1 MSRTPEVEAAIIR
14 AYNNDGATVTWNAR
28 TLAAEVER
36 LEAALA
42 GATTVYLHQNAQVLK
57 ATQRAETAEA
67 RAERLTKSLLAHDAE
82 RTLYLRR
89 LLWLHDCSTGTTD
102 ADGCE
107 WGIYRVKWVNGQAAE
122 VWQTNSDFSDLDAA
136 MERDGYKLPASAKA
150 LEARVKE
157 LEAEL
162 KYGTATGEPCAEVV
176 RLTEHNAKLRAA
188 LQYAG
193 MKAGTANALA
203 YHAEQGKDNGG
214 VERTALAE
222 WLRALAKDLKAVE
235 AALADTKGTT

>member
-1 MSRTPEVEAAIIR
+1 MSRTPEVGAAISMAR
-14 AYNNDGATVTWNAR
+14 DGLNGEHIADTSKQTVAWTISI
-28 TLAAEVER
+28 LAAEVER
-36 LEAALA
+36 LEALNSGLEMLYRAD
-42 GATTVYLHQNAQVLK
+42 K
-57 ATQRAETAEA
+57 QRAEAAEA
-67 RAERLTKSLLAHDAE
+67 RVSRLTEMLLAHDAE

-150 LEARVKE
+150 LEARVRE
-157 LEAEL
+157 LEEQD
-162 KYGTATGEPCAEVV
+162 
-176 RLTEHNAKLRAA
+176 AKLRET
-188 LQYAG
+188 LSYVG
-193 MKAGTANALA
+193 MKAGTADALA

-222 WLRALAKDLKAVE
+222 WLRALAKDLKAVK
-235 AALADTKGTT
+235 AALAETKGTT